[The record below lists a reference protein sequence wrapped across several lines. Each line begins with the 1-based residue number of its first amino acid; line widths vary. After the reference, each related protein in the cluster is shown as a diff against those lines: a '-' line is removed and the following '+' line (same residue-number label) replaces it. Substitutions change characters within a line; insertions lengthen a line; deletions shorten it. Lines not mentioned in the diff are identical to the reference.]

1 MRNSSG
7 PREKA
12 KGKRENS
19 PIRPICVLSLLPCA
33 ISLFA
38 NLLLYPL
45 ITAQAPTPDRD
56 RAAAAAKRTEDRL
69 RALQREADA
78 LAAQE
83 RTVLVDL
90 RKLEVERQISIEQLN
105 RVEREQAD
113 VQRKLDAAESRAAA
127 LAQAA
132 ATQLPDVEA
141 RLEHLYKMG
150 RAGYWRLLL
159 NVDDL
164 QALGRAYRTAST
176 LTEVDRARV
185 QEYYAT
191 LDALALERKALQARA
206 EEITRLQA
214 EAVRA
219 RAAAEKAV
227 AARTALVNAIDA
239 RRDLNAQLVGELQ
252 AAQEKLQSSLGQ
264 MDAGRGG
271 TVTPLPLRPFQGDL
285 AWPTAGRI
293 LRPFGRQP
301 TSRFGTAIV
310 RNGMEIEAEEGQ
322 PVRNIHEGTVAF
334 ADQFE
339 GYGNLV
345 IVDHGGRAYSLY
357 GYLGSL
363 GATRG
368 QRVDPQAVVGTVGRN
383 PGGNPALY
391 FELRVDGAAV
401 DPLQWLKKRP

>member
-1 MRNSSG
+1 MRAPGFIHSFQRG
-7 PREKA
+7 VRLARRLTVPL
-12 KGKRENS
+12 
-19 PIRPICVLSLLPCA
+19 C
-33 ISLFA
+33 
-38 NLLLYPL
+38 LLLVSPL
-45 ITAQAPTPDRD
+45 VSAQAPTAERD

-69 RALQREADA
+69 RALRREADA

-83 RTVLVDL
+83 RTVLVEL
-90 RKLEVERQISIEQLN
+90 RKLEVERQISVEQLN
-105 RVEREQAD
+105 RVERERSE
-113 VQRKLDAAESRAAA
+113 VQRKLDAAESRAAV

-141 RLEHLYKMG
+141 RLEHLYKLG

-176 LTEVDRARV
+176 LTEIDRARV

-191 LDALALERKALQARA
+191 LDALASERKALQARA
-206 EEITRLQA
+206 EEITGLQA

-227 AARTALVNAIDA
+227 AARAALVTAIDA
-239 RRDLNAQLVGELQ
+239 RRDLNAELVGELQ
-252 AAQEKLQSSLGQ
+252 AAQEKLQDSLSQ
-264 MDAGRGG
+264 MDAGRGAA
-271 TVTPLPLRPFQGDL
+271 VVHLPLRPFQGDL
-285 AWPTAGRI
+285 PWPAAGKV

-310 RNGMEIEAEEGQ
+310 RNGMEIEAQEGQ

-345 IVDHGGRAYSLY
+345 IVDHGSRSYSLY
-357 GYLGSL
+357 GYLESV

-368 QRVDPQAVVGTVGRN
+368 QRLDPQAVVGTVGRN

>member
-1 MRNSSG
+1 MFTRPPTFDRSFDG
-7 PREKA
+7 R
-12 KGKRENS
+12 
-19 PIRPICVLSLLPCA
+19 IRLARRLAAPFCVA
-33 ISLFA
+33 
-38 NLLLYPL
+38 LLYSL
-45 ITAQAPTPDRD
+45 IHAQPPQSDRD

-69 RALQREADA
+69 RGLQREADA

-83 RTVLVDL
+83 RTVLVEL
-90 RKLEVERQISIEQLN
+90 RKLELERQISVEQLN
-105 RVEREQAD
+105 KIERERTEVQKRLD
-113 VQRKLDAAESRAAA
+113 VAESRAAA

-176 LTEVDRARV
+176 LTEIDRARV

-191 LDALALERKALQARA
+191 LDALARERKALQDRA
-206 EEITRLQA
+206 EEITGLQA
-214 EAVRA
+214 EAVRV

-227 AARTALVNAIDA
+227 AARTALVSAIDA
-239 RRDLNAQLVGELQ
+239 RRDLNAELAGELQ
-252 AAQEKLQSSLGQ
+252 AAQEKLQASLTQ
-264 MDAGRGG
+264 IDAGRSA

-285 AWPTAGRI
+285 PWPTPGRV

-310 RNGMEIEAEEGQ
+310 RNGMEIDAQEGQ
-322 PVRNIHEGTVAF
+322 PVRSIHEGTVAF

-345 IVDHGGRAYSLY
+345 IVDHGARAYSLY
-357 GYLGSL
+357 GYLSSA

-368 QRVDPQAVVGTVGRN
+368 QRLDPQAVVGTVGRN

-391 FELRVDGAAV
+391 FELRVDGTAV

>member
-1 MRNSSG
+1 MRARGFHRSFQRRARLARRLG
-7 PREKA
+7 VPLCLLLL
-12 KGKRENS
+12 S
-19 PIRPICVLSLLPCA
+19 PVLSA
-33 ISLFA
+33 Q
-38 NLLLYPL
+38 
-45 ITAQAPTPDRD
+45 TATPERD
-56 RAAAAAKRTEDRL
+56 RAAAAARRTEDRL
-69 RALQREADA
+69 RALHREADA

-83 RTVLVDL
+83 RTVLVEL
-90 RKLEVERQISIEQLN
+90 RKLEVERQISVEQLN
-105 RVEREQAD
+105 RVEAERAE
-113 VQRKLDAAESRAAA
+113 VQGKLDVAESRAAA

-176 LTEVDRARV
+176 LTEIDRARV

-191 LDALALERKALQARA
+191 LDALATERKALQARA

-227 AARTALVNAIDA
+227 AARTTLVNAIDA
-239 RRDLNAQLVGELQ
+239 RRDLNAELVGELQ
-252 AAQEKLQSSLGQ
+252 AAQEKLQGSLTQ
-264 MDAGRGG
+264 LDAGRGA
-271 TVTPLPLRPFQGDL
+271 TVPPLPLRPFQGDL
-285 AWPTAGRI
+285 PWPTAGRV

-310 RNGMEIEAEEGQ
+310 RNGMEIEAPEGQ
-322 PVRNIHEGTVAF
+322 PVRNIHEGTVVF

-345 IVDHGGRAYSLY
+345 IVDHGSRTYSLY
-357 GYLGSL
+357 GYLNSVGT
-363 GATRG
+363 TRG
-368 QRVDPQAVVGTVGRN
+368 QRLDPQAVVGTVGRN
-383 PGGNPALY
+383 PGGNSALY

>member
-1 MRNSSG
+1 MHAPGFHRSFQG
-7 PREKA
+7 R
-12 KGKRENS
+12 
-19 PIRPICVLSLLPCA
+19 IRLAWRLGVPLC
-33 ISLFA
+33 
-38 NLLLYPL
+38 LLLLSPS
-45 ITAQAPTPDRD
+45 ISAQTSTPERD

-83 RTVLVDL
+83 RTVLVEL
-90 RKLEVERQISIEQLN
+90 RKLEVERQISVEQLN
-105 RVEREQAD
+105 RVERERTE
-113 VQRKLDAAESRAAA
+113 VQRQLDVAESRAAA

-141 RLEHLYKMG
+141 RLEQLYKMG

-176 LTEVDRARV
+176 LTEIDRARV

-191 LDALALERKALQARA
+191 LDALASERKALQARA
-206 EEITRLQA
+206 EEISGLQA

-227 AARTALVNAIDA
+227 AARTALVSAIDA
-239 RRDLNAQLVGELQ
+239 RRDLNAELVGELQ
-252 AAQEKLQSSLGQ
+252 AAQEKLQGSLTQ
-264 MDAGRGG
+264 MEAGGRGAA
-271 TVTPLPLRPFQGDL
+271 VTPLPLRPFQGDL
-285 AWPTAGRI
+285 PWPTAGKV

-301 TSRFGTAIV
+301 SSRFGTAIV
-310 RNGMEIEAEEGQ
+310 RNGMEIEAQEGQ

-345 IVDHGGRAYSLY
+345 IVDHGSRAYSLY
-357 GYLGSL
+357 GYLNSV

-368 QRVDPQAVVGTVGRN
+368 QRLDPQAVVGTVGRN

>member
-1 MRNSSG
+1 MRAPGFHRSFQ
-7 PREKA
+7 RRVRLA
-12 KGKRENS
+12 R
-19 PIRPICVLSLLPCA
+19 RLCVPLC
-33 ISLFA
+33 
-38 NLLLYPL
+38 LLLLSPL
-45 ITAQAPTPDRD
+45 ISAQTSTTERD

-83 RTVLVDL
+83 RTVLVEL
-90 RKLEVERQISIEQLN
+90 RKLEVERQISVEQLN
-105 RVEREQAD
+105 RVERDRAE
-113 VQRKLDAAESRAAA
+113 VQGKLDVAESRAAA

-176 LTEVDRARV
+176 LTEIDRARV

-191 LDALALERKALQARA
+191 LDALATERKALQARA
-206 EEITRLQA
+206 EEIAGLQA

-227 AARTALVNAIDA
+227 AARTALVSAIDA
-239 RRDLNAQLVGELQ
+239 RRDLNAELVGELQ
-252 AAQEKLQSSLGQ
+252 AAQEKLQGSLTQ
-264 MDAGRGG
+264 METGRGAA
-271 TVTPLPLRPFQGDL
+271 VTPLPLRPFQGDL
-285 AWPTAGRI
+285 PWPTAGRV

-310 RNGMEIEAEEGQ
+310 RNGMEIEAPEGQ

-345 IVDHGGRAYSLY
+345 IVDHGSRAYSLY
-357 GYLGSL
+357 GYLNSV

-368 QRVDPQAVVGTVGRN
+368 QRLDPQAVVGTVGRN

>member
-1 MRNSSG
+1 MHA
-7 PREKA
+7 PRFHRRFQ
-12 KGKRENS
+12 GR
-19 PIRPICVLSLLPCA
+19 IRLARWLGVPLC
-33 ISLFA
+33 
-38 NLLLYPL
+38 LLLLSQL
-45 ITAQAPTPDRD
+45 ISAQTSTAERD

-83 RTVLVDL
+83 RTVLVEL
-90 RKLEVERQISIEQLN
+90 RKLEVERQISVEQLN
-105 RVEREQAD
+105 RVERERTE
-113 VQRKLDAAESRAAA
+113 VQRQLDVAESRAAA

-176 LTEVDRARV
+176 LTEIDRARV

-191 LDALALERKALQARA
+191 LDALASERKALQARA
-206 EEITRLQA
+206 EEISGLQA

-227 AARTALVNAIDA
+227 AARTALVSAIDA
-239 RRDLNAQLVGELQ
+239 RRDLNAELVGELQ
-252 AAQEKLQSSLGQ
+252 AAQEKLQGSLTQ
-264 MDAGRGG
+264 MEAGGRGAA
-271 TVTPLPLRPFQGDL
+271 VTPLPLRPFQGDL
-285 AWPTAGRI
+285 PWPTAGKV

-301 TSRFGTAIV
+301 SSRFGTAIV
-310 RNGMEIEAEEGQ
+310 RNGMEIEAQEGQ

-345 IVDHGGRAYSLY
+345 IVDHGSRAYSLY
-357 GYLGSL
+357 GYLNSV

-368 QRVDPQAVVGTVGRN
+368 QRLDPQAVVGTVGRN

>member
-1 MRNSSG
+1 MFMQ
-7 PREKA
+7 P
-12 KGKRENS
+12 
-19 PIRPICVLSLLPCA
+19 PIFDRSFDGRIRFARGLAVPLCLVLM
-33 ISLFA
+33 
-38 NLLLYPL
+38 YPL
-45 ITAQAPTPDRD
+45 IKAQAPTADRD

-69 RALQREADA
+69 RGLQREADG

-83 RTVLVDL
+83 RTVLVEL
-90 RKLEVERQISIEQLN
+90 RKLEVERQISVEELN
-105 RVEREQAD
+105 RIERERTE
-113 VQRKLDAAESRAAA
+113 VQRKLDVAESRAAA

-141 RLEHLYKMG
+141 RLEQLYKMG

-176 LTEVDRARV
+176 LTEIDRARV

-191 LDALALERKALQARA
+191 LDALAGERKALQARA
-206 EEITRLQA
+206 EAITGLQA
-214 EAVRA
+214 EAVHA

-227 AARTALVNAIDA
+227 AARTALVSAIDA
-239 RRDLNAQLVGELQ
+239 RRDLNAELVGELQ
-252 AAQEKLQSSLGQ
+252 AAQEKLQSSLTQ
-264 MDAGRGG
+264 MDAGRGA
-271 TVTPLPLRPFQGDL
+271 TVAPLPLRPFQGEL
-285 AWPTAGRI
+285 PWPTPGRI

-310 RNGMEIEAEEGQ
+310 RNGMEIEAQEGQ

-345 IVDHGGRAYSLY
+345 IVDHGSRAYSLY
-357 GYLGSL
+357 GYLDSV

-368 QRVDPQAVVGTVGRN
+368 QRLDPQAVVGTVGRN